1 MRPVSWVE
9 AQNLVLSSAF
19 HNGPEVWD
27 MVDPADMG
35 DMYRDVAAA
44 LKAIGTRGRKV
55 TVETLTAE
63 CARRGIAANVTRWMM
78 YPIPAEQAAA
88 AFHDAHTRLRI
99 EQAFARA
106 SQQIAEG
113 ADHWDMVD
121 DVIGLLDT
129 LARPAPL
136 GAKYGKDWGEVLA
149 LQEEAPEWVLP
160 GLLARNDRLVITG
173 GEGQGKSLLVYQ
185 LVLGAAFGVSPLDGE
200 ERFDRKRVL
209 LLDVENSEHQIAG
222 HYRMLSAAYK
232 ARAAEPMREPE
243 VRLMV
248 NRFIDLTRPADR
260 RMLVDAANDYQPDL
274 LFMGSGYRLADGT
287 QDHRMVAMSI
297 QQTVDQIRANTGC
310 AALIETHAGHGF
322 QNDRNGWRPEGSS
335 YWLRWPEF
343 GFGLAPVSV
352 RSGRVV
358 RRMPWRGDRIVG
370 REWPD
375 GWRGGGS
382 LPWLPVDEAQIE
394 LVEVAS

>member
-1 MRPVSWVE
+1 MTAHSWVE

-19 HNGPEVWD
+19 HNGPAVWD
-27 MVDPADMG
+27 MVDLADMA
-35 DMYRDVAAA
+35 DMYREVGAA
-44 LKAIGTRGRKV
+44 LKALGSRGAKV
-55 TVETLTAE
+55 TPETLNAE
-63 CARRGIAANVTRWMM
+63 CGRRGVPANITRWMM
-78 YPIPAEQAAA
+78 YPIPAEQAAE
-88 AFHDAHTRLRI
+88 AFHDALTRLRI
-99 EQAFARA
+99 EQVLTRA
-106 SQQIAEG
+106 AQQIAEG

-121 DVIGLLDT
+121 DVVGTIDT
-129 LARPAPL
+129 LSRPVVT
-136 GAKYGKDWGEVLA
+136 GMKYGKDWTEVLA
-149 LQEEAPEWVLP
+149 LQEEPPEWVMPDLMS
-160 GLLARNDRLVITG
+160 RNDRCVITG

-200 ERFDRKRVL
+200 TRFDRKRVL

-222 HYRMLSAAYK
+222 HYRMLSAAY
-232 ARAAEPMREPE
+232 RSRSAEPFRDPD

-248 NRFIDLTRPADR
+248 NRYIDLTRPADR
-260 RMLVDAANDYQPDL
+260 RMLVDAANDFQPDL

-343 GFGLAPVSV
+343 GFGLAPVNV
-352 RSGRVV
+352 RHGRVV
-358 RRMPWRGDRIVG
+358 RRVGWRGDRVVG
-370 REWPD
+370 RAWPD
-375 GWRGGGS
+375 GWRGGGF
-382 LPWLPVDEAQIE
+382 LPWLPIDEAAIE
-394 LVEVAS
+394 LVEVS

>member
-1 MRPVSWVE
+1 MTAHSWVE

-19 HNGPEVWD
+19 HNGPAVWD
-27 MVDPADMG
+27 MVDLADMA
-35 DMYRDVAAA
+35 DMYREVGAA
-44 LKAIGTRGRKV
+44 LKALGSRGAKI
-55 TVETLTAE
+55 TPETLNAE
-63 CARRGIAANVTRWMM
+63 CARRGIPANITRWMM
-78 YPIPAEQAAA
+78 YPIPAEQAAE
-88 AFHDAHTRLRI
+88 AFHDALTRLRI
-99 EQAFARA
+99 EQTITRA
-106 SQQIAEG
+106 AQQIAEG
-113 ADHWDMVD
+113 ADHWDTVD
-121 DVIGLLDT
+121 AVVGTIDT
-129 LARPAPL
+129 LSRPVVT
-136 GAKYGKDWGEVLA
+136 GMKYGKDWTEVLA
-149 LQEEAPEWVLP
+149 LQEEPPEWVLP
-160 GLLARNDRLVITG
+160 DLMSRNDRCVITG

-200 ERFDRKRVL
+200 SRFDRQRVL

-222 HYRMLSAAYK
+222 HYRMLSAAY
-232 ARAAEPMREPE
+232 RSRSAEPFRDPD

-248 NRFIDLTRPADR
+248 NRYIDLTRPADR

-343 GFGLAPVSV
+343 GFGLAPVTVSH
-352 RSGRVV
+352 GRLV
-358 RRMPWRGDRIVG
+358 RRIGWRGDRVVG
-370 REWPD
+370 RAWPD
-375 GWRGGGS
+375 GWRGGGF

-394 LVEVAS
+394 TVEVS

>member
-1 MRPVSWVE
+1 MRQVTWVE
-9 AQNLVLSSAF
+9 AQNLVLSSGF
-19 HNGPEVWD
+19 HNGPAIWD
-27 MVDPADMG
+27 LVDPADMA

-44 LKAIGTRGRKV
+44 LKALGSRGRKI

-63 CARRGIAANVTRWMM
+63 CTRRGVPANPARWMM
-78 YPIPAEQAAA
+78 YPIQAEDAAA
-88 AFHDAHTRLRI
+88 AFRDAQSRQRI
-99 EQAFARA
+99 EQALARA
-106 SQQIAEG
+106 SQQITEG
-113 ADHWDMVD
+113 ADHWDIAD
-121 DVIGLLDT
+121 DVSGLLST
-129 LARPAPL
+129 LERPAAL
-136 GAKYGKDWGEVLA
+136 GAKYGKDWEEVLA
-149 LQEEAPEWVLP
+149 LQEQPPEWVLP
-160 GLLARNDRLVITG
+160 GLLSRNDRCVVTG

-185 LVLGAAFGVSPLDGE
+185 LALGAAFGVSPLDGE
-200 ERFDRKRVL
+200 TRFPRKRVL

-222 HYRMLSAAYK
+222 HYRTLSAAY
-232 ARAAEPMREPE
+232 RSRSAEPFREPE

-248 NRFIDLTRPADR
+248 NRYIDLTRPADR
-260 RMLVDAANDYQPDL
+260 RVLVDAANDYQPDL

-343 GFGLAPVSV
+343 GFGLAPVKT
-352 RSGRVV
+352 RTGRMV
-358 RRMPWRGDRIVG
+358 RRVPWRGDRIVE

-375 GWRGGGS
+375 GWRGGGY
-382 LPWLPVDEAQIE
+382 LPWLPVEETEIE
-394 LVEVAS
+394 MAEVS

>member
-27 MVDPADMG
+27 MVDPGDMA

-44 LKAIGTRGRKV
+44 LKALGSRGRKV
-55 TVETLTAE
+55 TVEALDAE
-63 CARRGIAANVTRWMM
+63 CSRRGFPANVTRWMM

-113 ADHWDMVD
+113 ADHWDMAD
-121 DVIGLLDT
+121 DVAGLLDS
-129 LARPAPL
+129 LSRPAAL

-160 GLLARNDRLVITG
+160 GLLASNDRLVITG

-185 LVLGAAFGVSPLDGE
+185 LVLGAAFGVSPLNGE
-200 ERFDRKRVL
+200 EQFDRKRVL

-222 HYRMLSAAYK
+222 HYRMLSAAYR
-232 ARAAEPMREPE
+232 ARSAEPFREPD

-375 GWRGGGS
+375 GWRGGGY

-394 LVEVAS
+394 LVEVSS